1 MKTREE
7 IIRRIEML
15 GKMFDKTSNM
25 KYIDMAEE
33 LAWVAGLEEKEFEKI
48 FMED

>member
-7 IIRRIEML
+7 IIKRIEML
-15 GKMFDKTSNM
+15 GRMFDKTSNM

-33 LAWVAGLEEKEFEKI
+33 LAWAIGLTEEEFEKI
-48 FMED
+48 FTEG